1 MATSLTA
8 ALANG
13 VTGPLPGPNGMCEE
27 HVVITPSSTVDGDV
41 GTHICKFITPDRV
54 EVGGNLEYSISG
66 QTITFKATAN
76 IDDSNL
82 IAARII
88 GYAFGR
94 VS

>member
-1 MATSLTA
+1 MPVTLTT

-27 HVVITPSSTVDGDV
+27 HIVITPSSTADGDT
-41 GTHICKFITPDRV
+41 GTRVCEFVTPDRV

-66 QTITFKATAN
+66 QTVTFKATAA
-76 IDDSNL
+76 IDDANF

-88 GYAFGR
+88 GYAT
-94 VS
+94 